1 MAGKGTMLR
10 ICQIGCGG
18 QAKQSYI
25 PSLARYRR
33 EHPGALI
40 PAACC
45 DTDAARAEAFRRLG
59 EFDRAYV
66 SYREML
72 EAEKP
77 DAVILT
83 TPYTVTAKIAADILL
98 RGFPLLLEK
107 PPGDS
112 YSECQM
118 IAGAARKS
126 GVLHQV
132 AFNRRHI
139 PLIRALKDDIAGRGA
154 KIQHIDFQMYRVNR
168 RENSFYS
175 TAIHGI
181 DLVCHLMQSPCR
193 TARFAYGNLERF
205 GAGVFN
211 ISIQAEFES
220 LSTAQLSFCPVSG
233 FIKECLTVTTDYGV
247 YVTDIPIWND
257 LGTGGI
263 SLYRENK
270 TEPLLREAAFDGT
283 AMFESNGF
291 YEQLRVFFSHVQAGV
306 QPSDDIFSALTP
318 MALMERIKNRQ
329 TSCRVEPGG
338 YPPRTPT
345 DPDVP
350 H

>member
-1 MAGKGTMLR
+1 MLR

-33 EHPGALI
+33 EYPGEVV

-59 EFDRAYV
+59 EFERAYV
-66 SYREML
+66 SYGEML

-98 RGFPLLLEK
+98 RGFPLLMEK

-112 YSECQM
+112 YSECQL
-118 IAGAARKS
+118 IAGAAQKS

-139 PLIRALKDDIAGRGA
+139 PLIRTLKEDTAARGA

-168 RENSFYS
+168 RESSFYS

-211 ISIQAEFES
+211 ISVQAEFES
-220 LSTAQLSFCPVSG
+220 LSTAQMSFCPVSG
-233 FIKECLTVTTDYGV
+233 FVREGLTVTTDFGV
-247 YVTDIPIWND
+247 YTADIPIWSEG
-257 LGTGGI
+257 GTSEI

-270 TEPLLREAAFDGT
+270 KEPLIRAAVFDGT

-291 YEQLRVFFSHVQAGV
+291 YDQLKCFFSHVRDGV
-306 QPSDDIFSALTP
+306 QPADDIFSALIP
-318 MALMERIKNRQ
+318 MALMESIKKLEGRYD
-329 TSCRVEPGG
+329 TSAS
-338 YPPRTPT
+338 
-345 DPDVP
+345 
-350 H
+350 